1 MGKESLE
8 LRPSPRGWGRRKERQ
23 RLEEMKQEL
32 ELDDHKLDVKELEIK
47 YGTSAT
53 KGLSEAEAAA
63 RLQRDG
69 PNALRPPRGTP
80 GCVRFGQQ
88 LAGGLQCLIW
98 VAAAICLIAYGV
110 QRGQGDRGS
119 SDNLYLA
126 VALIAVV
133 VVTGCFGYY
142 QEFKS
147 TNIIASFRNLVPQQ
161 ATVVRAGQTL
171 LDLGDLVEIK
181 GGDRVLVDIRVLAAQ
196 GCKVDNSSLTRESEP
211 QTRSPECTHESHLET
226 RNIAFFSTMCLEGR
240 PRGLVIGTG
249 ERTVIGRIASLAS
262 GVGNEKTPIAVEIEH
277 FVDIIAGLAVFFG
290 ATFFLVAMLIGY
302 PLLRAAVFFMAI
314 VVAYVPEGLLATVTV
329 RAGRTWG
336 HLGAP
341 QGVGVE
347 EHLRFWG
354 FGELFMAIVVA
365 YVPEG
370 LLATVTAAKRGFGR
384 KTPATAAYLRTAA
397 RSRKSA
403 SQADCIMAK
412 SFSSVSRRKRLPEM
426 RMKSREDKSPRQ
438 NLVEEAILSSST
450 VQEPNGEEKPAQR
463 GTANTDRGNVRRKDP
478 PWAGKAAED

>member
-98 VAAAICLIAYGV
+98 VAAAICLIAYGVQRGQGDRGSSDNVSDTPGHRYSTPGHTWAHLGAVIAHLGTHTPTICLIAYGV

-384 KTPATAAYLRTAA
+384 KTPATAAFLRTAA
-397 RSRKSA
+397 E
-403 SQADCIMAK
+403 
-412 SFSSVSRRKRLPEM
+412 SRRLRL
-426 RMKSREDKSPRQ
+426 
-438 NLVEEAILSSST
+438 
-450 VQEPNGEEKPAQR
+450 
-463 GTANTDRGNVRRKDP
+463 
-478 PWAGKAAED
+478 